1 MIPGRLLYVAA
12 AGTVAIS
19 LAWKASA
26 QMHSGAREPDATR
39 GAVIAAQGTP
49 NGAPKSRLGAHQT
62 GRGAC
67 ESGQRRK
74 QNSGLR

>member
-1 MIPGRLLYVAA
+1 MIPGRLLHVAA

-26 QMHSGAREPDATR
+26 QMHSGAREPDAKH

-49 NGAPKSRLGAHQT
+49 NGAPACAQCHAFNGVSDGSGAFP
-62 GRGAC
+62 
-67 ESGQRRK
+67 
-74 QNSGLR
+74 